1 MKKLRFHSPTQRQFT
16 IGFFA
21 VVALLALC
29 RLIFGG
35 SDDESPSTLN
45 PQPSSLLNP
54 HPNRIW
60 SVPSYK
66 DAFPDAQDVQI
77 LAANKWG
84 VRPVKIVRMPSIVR
98 RSWSISQPTPIT
110 TLTG

>member
-45 PQPSSLLNP
+45 L
-54 HPNRIW
+54 
-60 SVPSYK
+60 
-66 DAFPDAQDVQI
+66 
-77 LAANKWG
+77 
-84 VRPVKIVRMPSIVR
+84 RPF
-98 RSWSISQPTPIT
+98 
-110 TLTG
+110 